1 MDMNQTFQINYEV
14 NEMKQKQNTKMLRSQ
29 IGVLRMAMLL
39 TVTFSC
45 GLAIGGVIPEHI
57 ILIFAPIIIICLMIY
72 DDLHQK
78 YIKALWKQA
87 NQEKKEL
94 ERLINQQ

>member
-1 MDMNQTFQINYEV
+1 
-14 NEMKQKQNTKMLRSQ
+14 MKQKENLKVIRKQ
-29 IGVLRMAMLL
+29 IGILRLAMLV

-78 YIKALWKQA
+78 YVKGLWKQA
-87 NQEKKEL
+87 NYEKREL
-94 ERLINQQ
+94 ERLMNQQ

>member
-1 MDMNQTFQINYEV
+1 MQ
-14 NEMKQKQNTKMLRSQ
+14 QKQNNLKVIKKQ
-29 IGVLRMAMLL
+29 IGILRLAMLV

-78 YIKALWKQA
+78 YVKGLWKQA
-87 NQEKKEL
+87 NHEKREL
-94 ERLINQQ
+94 ERLMNQQ

>member
-1 MDMNQTFQINYEV
+1 MQ
-14 NEMKQKQNTKMLRSQ
+14 QKQNTKTLRSQ
-29 IGVLRMAMLL
+29 IGVLRMAMML

-72 DDLHQK
+72 DDLHYK
-78 YIKALWKQA
+78 YVKALWRKA
-87 NQEKKEL
+87 NKEKNEL
-94 ERLINQQ
+94 ERLMNQQ